1 MSEVK
6 LEFAPRSKAFS
17 GTPLAELLLDAGCQP
32 LGKSR
37 EKSDAVVALQTALT
51 QLGYDCGIADGK
63 FGPATAEVVR
73 SFQKDVVSK
82 VDPKPL
88 GAGPAADG
96 SADWL
101 TLLALDA
108 ACAALEGGQQPAPQP
123 KAKEQPNDPP
133 KELPKDPPK
142 EQPNDPN
149 SGGGGKAPEA
159 PKPEPKSTVRP
170 GYDLLP
176 RDLKNRY
183 LKMSF
188 TLDGH
193 PVNISLDHLI
203 YQNLSLGEKSRFN
216 ERCKDHI
223 VGLVTKLQKTQAAWL
238 DENIGPKLATG
249 KPAFVMRAMSG
260 KGSPE
265 MIEAVLRIAGH
276 CRDEMGSH
284 WTERGS
290 LSASLQEFYHSNM
303 GLDCSGFAGNYARAV
318 GHPKLEPETPIPSFA
333 PPDKRRRKL
342 DEILP
347 GDLIIWNPGHIATIQ
362 GLRSDGFFDIVESS
376 GETDVQG
383 LGDSVRSL
391 TEAGGDLF
399 KVRKIHPDGSATPN
413 PETVW
418 VSTIFK

>member
-1 MSEVK
+1 VSEVK

-17 GTPLAELLLDAGCQP
+17 GTPLAELLRDAACQP

-37 EKSDAVVALQTALT
+37 DKSDAVVALQTALT

-63 FGPATAEVVR
+63 FGPGTAEVVR
-73 SFQKDVVSK
+73 NFQKDVVSK

-108 ACAALEGGQQPAPQP
+108 ACAALEGGLQPAPQP
-123 KAKEQPNDPP
+123 KAKEQP
-133 KELPKDPPK
+133 KDPPK
-142 EQPNDPN
+142 EQPKDPN
-149 SGGGGKAPEA
+149 SGGGGQAPEA
-159 PKPEPKSTVRP
+159 PKTEPKSAVRA

-176 RDLKNRY
+176 EDLKKRY
-183 LKMSF
+183 LQMSF
-188 TLDGH
+188 ALDGEQ
-193 PVNISLDHLI
+193 VNISLEHLI
-203 YQNLSLGEKSRFN
+203 YQNLGLKPPKKSNFN
-216 ERCKDHI
+216 LPCKDHI
-223 VGLVTKLQKTQAAWL
+223 VGLVGMLQKREAAWL
-238 DENIGPKLATG
+238 DENIGPKLAKG
-249 KPAFVMRAMSG
+249 VPEFVMHAMGG

-265 MIEAVLRIAGH
+265 QIQAVLRIAGH
-276 CRDEMGSH
+276 CRKDMGSH
-284 WTERGS
+284 WTEQGS
-290 LSASLQEFYHSNM
+290 LSASLQELYRSNM

-318 GHPKLEPETPIPSFA
+318 GHRSFGPNTGIVSFA
-333 PPDKRRRKL
+333 PPNMRRHKL

-347 GDLIIWNPGHIATIQ
+347 GDLIVWTNNSHIATIQ
-362 GLRSDGFFDIVESS
+362 GRRSDGVFDIVESS

-391 TEAGGDLF
+391 AEAGGDEF
-399 KVRKIHPDGSATPN
+399 RVRKIHPDGRASPN
-413 PETVW
+413 PEPVW